1 MKIPT
6 QLKPGQSGFNMTP
19 MIDVVFLLIIFFLVS
34 SHLAKQ
40 EAQMPLPLPTA
51 ESGTEIVD
59 ELRET
64 VVVNVDRE
72 GRLLLAGREVAA
84 DSLARRLG
92 EIAAGSSERMEVRIR
107 CDRQTPY
114 AAVRPIMLACTK
126 AGIWN
131 VVFAVIRAE
140 DAES

>member
-40 EAQMPLPLPTA
+40 EAQMPMPLPTA
-51 ESGTEIVD
+51 QSGMEIID
-59 ELRET
+59 EMRDK
-64 VVVNVDRE
+64 VVINVDRQ
-72 GRLLLAGREVAA
+72 GRLLLAGREVPPE
-84 DSLARRLG
+84 SLARRLG
-92 EIAAGSSERMEVRIR
+92 EIAGQSSDRMEVRIR

-114 AAVRPIMLACTK
+114 ANVRPIMLACTE
-126 AGIWN
+126 AGVWN
-131 VVFAVIRAE
+131 VVFAVIREE
-140 DAES
+140 DARS